1 MFIGA
6 TMTFDSLFDDAM
18 KLADEAI
25 ERTMTSEFR
34 LQLRDGSHL
43 NVSAV
48 FDAKLEPASGR
59 TNRSMFIAEEG
70 ALTVLNRRID
80 KALVEGACVQ
90 TELGERHI
98 ADVFYPEANT
108 SVLVLSTRGRGRH
121 DGNFLK

>member
-1 MFIGA
+1 MG
-6 TMTFDSLFDDAM
+6 FDSLFDNAM
-18 KLADEAI
+18 RLADHAI
-25 ERTMTSEFR
+25 ENTMASEFR
-34 LQLRDGSHL
+34 LQLRDGSSL
-43 NVSAV
+43 DIKAI
-48 FDAKLEPASGR
+48 FDAKLEPSASR
-59 TNRSMFIAEEG
+59 DNRSMFIAEEG

-80 KALVEGACVQ
+80 KTLVEGACVQ